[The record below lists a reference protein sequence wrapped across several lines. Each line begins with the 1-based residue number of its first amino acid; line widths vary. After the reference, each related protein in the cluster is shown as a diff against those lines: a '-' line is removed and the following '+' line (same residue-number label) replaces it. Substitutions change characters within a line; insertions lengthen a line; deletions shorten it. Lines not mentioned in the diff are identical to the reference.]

1 VVETLVVSPPEGR
14 RFELP
19 RGSETILVVED
30 DAAVR
35 EMTTHMLRRL
45 GYTVLEAADGQE
57 AQSLFQDVSTGK
69 IALVLTDIVMP
80 NMGGKALADWLCAEH
95 AEVKVIFTSGYTD
108 DSILREDLQN
118 VRFLQKPASPAA
130 LANTI
135 REMLDL

>member
-1 VVETLVVSPPEGR
+1 
-14 RFELP
+14 
-19 RGSETILVVED
+19 
-30 DAAVR
+30 
-35 EMTTHMLRRL
+35 MTTHMLRRL